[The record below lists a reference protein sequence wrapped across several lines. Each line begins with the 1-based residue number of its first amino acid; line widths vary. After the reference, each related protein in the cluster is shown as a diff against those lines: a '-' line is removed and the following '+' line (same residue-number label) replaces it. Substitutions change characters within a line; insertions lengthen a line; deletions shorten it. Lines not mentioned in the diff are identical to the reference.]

1 MKLKAP
7 ETKTAGV
14 GVDAYG
20 GQVVDPTANVLALVE
35 AAVDRLDDLFDAGVK
50 RLDERI
56 DALVGRIAAEGD
68 KSTALRAQ
76 RDTYE
81 ARIGAIHTDYQKQIS
96 AILERQTDKSASVLA
111 DAVNKAT
118 ERLAVV
124 EKNQYTSG
132 GQTSVRDPAIA
143 DAISKMTATMEGL
156 SRTGNRDEGKSEGF
170 SQIGAIVLGVCTVIA
185 TIIAAAA
192 FVATRT

>member
-1 MKLKAP
+1 VSEDP
-7 ETKTAGV
+7 DRGV
-14 GVDAYG
+14 GP
-20 GQVVDPTANVLALVE
+20 VVDPTKNVLDLVE
-35 AAVDRLDDLFDAGVK
+35 AAVKRLDNLFEAGVK

-56 DALVGRIAAEGD
+56 DALVGRIEAEAN

-76 RDTYE
+76 REFYE
-81 ARIGAIHTDYQKQIS
+81 ARIEGL
-96 AILERQTDKSASVLA
+96 LERQTDKSATVLA

-124 EKNQYTSG
+124 EKNQYTTG
-132 GQTSVRDPAIA
+132 GQAQVRDPAISNEIA
-143 DAISKMTATMEGL
+143 KMTATLEVL
-156 SRTGNRDEGKSEGF
+156 SKSGSKVEGKSEGF

>member
-1 MKLKAP
+1 MSREQPDGSQGRAI
-7 ETKTAGV
+7 
-14 GVDAYG
+14 
-20 GQVVDPTANVLALVE
+20 DPTANVRELVE
-35 AAVDRLDDLFDAGVK
+35 AAIKRIDDLFDAGTK

-132 GQTSVRDPAIA
+132 GQTSVRDPATA
-143 DAISKMTATMEGL
+143 DALTRISTTLAELSSKGSQSEGRSKGL
-156 SRTGNRDEGKSEGF
+156 SDAGAIFLGACAVISVL
-170 SQIGAIVLGVCTVIA
+170 IGAV
-185 TIIAAAA
+185 A
-192 FVATRT
+192 FIATRT

>member
-1 MKLKAP
+1 MSQP
-7 ETKTAGV
+7 PDRDGH
-14 GVDAYG
+14 GVDAAG
-20 GQVVDPTANVLALVE
+20 GPVIDPTANVLSLVE
-35 AAVDRLDDLFDAGVK
+35 AAIKRIDDLFEAGVK

-56 DALVGRIAAEGD
+56 GAEAD

-76 RDTYE
+76 RDLYE
-81 ARIGAIHTDYQKQIS
+81 ARIDNMQADYQKQIAS
-96 AILERQTDKSASVLA
+96 ILERQTDKSASVLA

-124 EKNQYTSG
+124 EKNQYQTG
-132 GQTSVRDPAIA
+132 GQASVRDPAIA
-143 DAISKMTATMEGL
+143 DAISKMTSTLENL
-156 SRTGNRDEGKSEGF
+156 SRTGNKTEGKSEGF

-192 FVATRT
+192 FVATRS